1 MHHNEWNSNDDRAV
15 EALHEYEN
23 VYRRHES
30 TLESQ
35 SPLGIG
41 INLEK
46 EWTPE
51 AEGAAS
57 SKASSEHLPAPE
69 KVRTTIDSDPE
80 ASNEDIRPNT
90 AHRVITAQDW
100 SGPDDP
106 ENPQNWPTWKKVY
119 HAIPC
124 ALFGFVV

>member
-1 MHHNEWNSNDDRAV
+1 MHTTGNAV
-15 EALHEYEN
+15 HENRTEETLHEYEN

-41 INLEK
+41 IDLEK
-46 EWTPE
+46 QWSPIQTPSVSR
-51 AEGAAS
+51 S
-57 SKASSEHLPAPE
+57 STEPVTEPE
-69 KVRTTIDSDPE
+69 KVQTKSREDDGAGASSLEETRT
-80 ASNEDIRPNT
+80 AQ
-90 AHRVITAQDW
+90 RVVTAQDW
-100 SGPDDP
+100 TGPDDP

-124 ALFGFVV
+124 AMFGFVV